1 MAETLKDKIQNHL
14 GIFVLTILF
23 AYTGAVCG
31 LARFLNIS
39 MISGQR
45 LAAIEKAPAVA
56 SASNDSLPADLSI
69 DLKDLPS
76 KSKALLMLLTG
87 EMNQEAW
94 SEGDAN
100 SPREAAVALKDRAY
114 ARDLTEKELG
124 SIAAGSGR
132 KLSYGLRLIG
142 KGVQLH
148 DRMVKVL
155 SDMLGTAE
163 ATAWIKERRHE
174 PSPAN
179 LSRSSQ

>member
-1 MAETLKDKIQNHL
+1 MTQTLKDRIQNHL
-14 GIFVLTILF
+14 GLFVMGVLF
-23 AYTGAVCG
+23 AYTGASYSVAK
-31 LARFLNIS
+31 LWNMS
-39 MISGQR
+39 MISGER
-45 LAAIEKAPAVA
+45 LAALEKAAAVA
-56 SASNDSLPADLSI
+56 PASNDSLPADLST

-76 KSKALLMLLTG
+76 KSRALLMLLTG

-100 SPREAAVALKDRAY
+100 APREAAVALKDRAY

-124 SIAAGSGR
+124 SIAAGSSR

-163 ATAWIKERRHE
+163 AAAWIKDRRHE